1 MIRDPKYDH
10 SHETLGLGL
19 SRSLCILRF
28 IDVWLMVPRD
38 TSPYMTLGVTY
49 IEYWWYHWI
58 VSNGPKN
65 ISSNYQHIFIYILSW
80 RHFPFCPQ
88 FEGYPLQWPF
98 WPRTCGTIVIL
109 TLVGLQI
116 HMNEWYQKDTLWNF
130 VGKEHRVH
138 TSANSKYRYQCI
150 RACFCTRQA
159 SVCRQCQITDCFVTD
174 STSISG
180 HFCLRTN
187 DDDNSIVGPD
197 SKKSWKTQTHTP
209 KVSCAKPQAQWTW
222 NKKEASTQPL

>member
-1 MIRDPKYDH
+1 MTPLPVLSTIWGI
-10 SHETLGLGL
+10 STAMTLLATYVRHHRHFDL
-19 SRSLCILRF
+19 SRIANSYE
-28 IDVWLMVPRD
+28 W
-38 TSPYMTLGVTY
+38 
-49 IEYWWYHWI
+49 
-58 VSNGPKN
+58 
-65 ISSNYQHIFIYILSW
+65 
-80 RHFPFCPQ
+80 
-88 FEGYPLQWPF
+88 
-98 WPRTCGTIVIL
+98 VIP
-109 TLVGLQI
+109 
-116 HMNEWYQKDTLWNF
+116 KDTLWNF

-222 NKKEASTQPL
+222 NKKEASTLAALVWYYDCAHIALHTANSQNVYLTKWFASRGVFRAKDGATSVSPIPKRNATLPWTHAAAPK